1 MHDLWLLLVFAV
13 AAGLTLLLTPLV
25 QRAAVRFDLL
35 DVPGHVKHIH
45 RQPVPRIGGLAIWA
59 GFTAAA
65 LLSLVLPIPHA
76 GDEWQRVAAL
86 LIGAAVACAFGLR
99 DDIRPLGPY
108 PQLLAQTI
116 VAGIATFY
124 GGMLVDVVKNPFGLP
139 LELPPAVAYVFT
151 FFWIVGMMN
160 TINWVDGLDGL
171 ACGVVAIGSLILAI
185 RAYSLDQLSI
195 AALALALGGASLAF
209 LRFNFHPASIF
220 MGSAGT
226 YPLGFALA
234 VLSFIGGAKL
244 ATALLVVGVPILDV
258 AWVIVQRV
266 RSGASPFGGDR
277 RHLHHRLFDLGW
289 SQRRIV
295 LLVYALCALFGAL
308 ALLPFDERQR
318 LVALVVMGALTFG
331 LLLTLAVRGEP
342 GTRSHEDTKTRS
354 GTG

>member
-1 MHDLWLLLVFAV
+1 MNTLYLAAVAV
-13 AAGLTLLLTPLV
+13 AAAGITLALTPLV
-25 QRAAVRFDLL
+25 RRLACRFGLF
-35 DVPGHVKHIH
+35 DVPGHAKHNHAKPI
-45 RQPVPRIGGLAIWA
+45 PRIGGLAIWA
-59 GFTAAA
+59 GFTLAA

-76 GDEWQRVAAL
+76 DDEWRRVAAL
-86 LIGAAVACAFGLR
+86 LIGCAAAAAFGLL
-99 DDIRPLGPY
+99 DDVRPFGPY
-108 PQLLAQTI
+108 PQFLGQT
-116 VAGIATFY
+116 AIAAIAVLG

-139 LELPPAVAYVFT
+139 FELPAVIAYAFT
-151 FFWIVGMMN
+151 LFWILGMMN

-171 ACGVVAIGSLILAI
+171 SAGVVAIGALILAV

-195 AALALALGGASLAF
+195 AALALALAGASLGF

-220 MGSAGT
+220 MGSVGT

-266 RSGASPFGGDR
+266 RSGASPLSGDR
-277 RHLHHRLFDLGW
+277 RHLHHRLLDLGW

-295 LLVYALCALFGAL
+295 LLVYGLCALFGTL

-318 LVALVVMGALTFG
+318 LVALLLMGAVTVAILTG
-331 LLLTLAVRGEP
+331 LALRAHRP
-342 GTRSHEDTKTRS
+342 PR
-354 GTG
+354 